1 MGVEG
6 SIILSLLKLK
16 FYEIDDEMIR
26 DMKCGPFRA
35 QFLHNQLVT
44 LHQVP
49 AASTW
54 QARID
59 N

>member
-6 SIILSLLKLK
+6 STILSLLKLK

-26 DMKCGPFRA
+26 DMKCGHFRA

-49 AASTW
+49 AAST
-54 QARID
+54 
-59 N
+59 